1 VTGKEAMKAAAMVSE
16 LALIS
21 CQEAERKNK
30 KKLVD
35 GFWGLIMQQNQ

>member
-1 VTGKEAMKAAAMVSE
+1 MKAATMVSE

-30 KKLVD
+30 KKPVD
-35 GFWGLIMQQNQ
+35 GLWELIMQ